1 MRVREHRLSTMIQSK
16 SRLRYKVF
24 TSFAIAVLALVAL
37 ARFAALGTATTP
49 AIFVY
54 AIFLV
59 LAGASFWRGLIYLR
73 AVRTMAGP

>member
-1 MRVREHRLSTMIQSK
+1 MISK
-16 SRLRYKVF
+16 SRLRYKVV
-24 TSFAIAVLALVAL
+24 TSFAIALLAVVALV
-37 ARFAALGTATTP
+37 RFAAMETMTTP

-54 AIFLV
+54 VIFLV

>member
-1 MRVREHRLSTMIQSK
+1 MIQSK
-16 SRLRYKVF
+16 SRLRYKIF

-37 ARFAALGTATTP
+37 VRFAAMETTTAP
-49 AIFVY
+49 AFFAY

-73 AVRTMAGP
+73 AVRTMAGPG